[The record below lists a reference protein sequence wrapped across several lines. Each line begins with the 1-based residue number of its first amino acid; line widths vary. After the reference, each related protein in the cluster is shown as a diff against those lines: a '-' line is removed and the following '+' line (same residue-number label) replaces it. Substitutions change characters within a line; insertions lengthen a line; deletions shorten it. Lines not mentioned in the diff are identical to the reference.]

1 MVVTPIKNKIF
12 AMKAKDSMKIF
23 SKAIAIPA
31 IIAVSAILS
40 ECTVDEKRKKS
51 VSENHSVEQLD

>member
-1 MVVTPIKNKIF
+1 
-12 AMKAKDSMKIF
+12 MKAKDSMKIF

-40 ECTVDEKRKKS
+40 ECAVDEKRKKS